1 MFGCDVCLAKAL
13 NVWPGIR
20 SDPTRPYDL
29 LPRLVLSLSF
39 SFLILLSFT
48 LPLCSS
54 ISRHRYLLVCFHCS
68 ICCFIYHLGLC
79 PCLKWYLS
87 LSVFASFLSICTYTC
102 FPYLLINASLR
113 MILCA
118 SFFPYYFIFCI
129 SQYLPQ
135 KCHSILHFSVPLK
148 MLFYCTNFCDFAA
161 TFFSLS
167 LRIATSIF
175 YLFARVFFVTRPQ
188 QRLRALVLTA

>member
-39 SFLILLSFT
+39 SFLILLSLT

-79 PCLKWYLS
+79 PCLIWYLS
-87 LSVFASFLSICTYTC
+87 
-102 FPYLLINASLR
+102 LINASLR